1 MRAPTLLVVGGRDR
15 RVLALN
21 RAALEG
27 LAGRARLE
35 VVPGAS
41 HLFPEPGALERVAE
55 LAVAWFLTHLAGEL
69 ASKQA
74 TS

>member
-1 MRAPTLLVVGGRDR
+1 
-15 RVLALN
+15 
-21 RAALEG
+21 

-41 HLFPEPGALERVAE
+41 NLFPEPGALERVAE
-55 LAVAWFLTHLAGEL
+55 LTVAWFLAHLAGEI
-69 ASKQA
+69 ASEHA